1 MLKSQNIER
10 TDIKTIVGAGMNDYG
25 GQSAIL
31 PLFRGGYSNT
41 VANSSSGDYDGG
53 DRVIG
58 FPNGYE
64 VDGDLLFTAG
74 WGDGFACRRLNNDG
88 TLTKIFQETQFLYR
102 DTGSTY
108 NHMQSVAIDTI
119 NKIGVQMTYNVDGY
133 TTFDYSGC
141 MNGGTTF
148 VKDPRPTHTN
158 PQRFINEGDMN
169 LSSAGLYYTSGLVC
183 AGEWFYL
190 GEYDARHYQKYP
202 RRNLKTGVEQILTWE
217 NYGKPGTANDD
228 RNGYR
233 HTVFYDEVFDR
244 VFYCSYYNANFMM
257 IEDASTEN
265 PKLVWCDVGDTGV
278 GDDSYEMGL
287 HIPDMSKPNEFW
299 VGCNTK
305 IIKVDVTPCQTGS
318 PPTILKNISVNSNDN
333 VMTESLFRM
342 GYKYQKTS
350 GTPMNKD
357 PEFPE
362 YLVTH
367 PDRGW
372 NRNRGWVDQE
382 NDKTPLFGR
391 HNNITEDTTT
401 NGRGRS
407 IRMDYGCPMVLM
419 SSANGT
425 KYWVNMGYSYDGHRF
440 MTYREDQ
447 KPQQLIGN
455 WEVVFGD
462 YTLANDANIDL
473 IHLAN
478 AGEFYVPSN
487 CSLSFF
493 VSNNDGASYEAY
505 DRDSD
510 TAHVFSST
518 GNKVKIKITALG
530 HGNKSPYYLG
540 YKGKMMLVYGTLHAA
555 AKDSSIKF
563 KIPRKR
569 LRGKK
574 I

>member
-1 MLKSQNIER
+1 
-10 TDIKTIVGAGMNDYG
+10 MNDYN
-25 GQSAIL
+25 GQNAIL
-31 PLFRGGYSNT
+31 PLFKGGYSNT
-41 VANSSSGDYDGG
+41 IVNSSSGDYDGG

-88 TLTKIFQETQFLYR
+88 TLTKLFHDNNMIWR

-141 MNGGTTF
+141 VNGGTTF
-148 VKDPRPTHTN
+148 VKDPRPTHAN
-158 PQRFINEGDMN
+158 PQRFINEGGMN

-217 NYGKPGTANDD
+217 NYGKSGTANDD

-233 HTVFYDEVFDR
+233 HTLFYDEVNDR

-257 IEDASTEN
+257 IEKASTEN
-265 PKLVWCDVGDTGV
+265 PELVWCDLGDAGM
-278 GDDSYEMGL
+278 GDDGYEMGL
-287 HIPDMSKPNEFW
+287 HIPDMSKPNQFW
-299 VGCNTK
+299 VGSNTK
-305 IIKVDVTPCQTGS
+305 IVLIDVTPCQTGS
-318 PPTILKNISVNSNDN
+318 APTVLKNISVNSTSNIVTD
-333 VMTESLFRM
+333 SLFRM

-362 YLVTH
+362 YLTTH

-382 NDKTPLFGR
+382 NDKTPLFVR
-391 HNNITEDTTT
+391 HNDMTEDTTT
-401 NGRGRS
+401 GGRGRS

-440 MTYREDQ
+440 MVYEEST
-447 KPQQLIGN
+447 KPMQLIGN
-455 WEVVFGD
+455 WNVEFGTYD
-462 YTLANDANIDL
+462 LDNDANIDL
-473 IHLAN
+473 TFLAN
-478 AGEFYVPSN
+478 ASSFHIPSGCTLTFY
-487 CSLSFF
+487 
-493 VSNNDGASYEAY
+493 VSNNNGSNWETY
-505 DRDSD
+505 DHNSN
-510 TAHVFSST
+510 TAHTFNTT
-518 GNKVKIKITALG
+518 GNKLRVKIVATG
-530 HGNKSPYYLG
+530 HGNKAPYYLG
-540 YKGKMMLVYGTLHAA
+540 YDGKLIAMYGTMHSAS
-555 AKDSSIKF
+555 KDASIKF
-563 KIPRKR
+563 KIPRNR
-569 LRGKK
+569 LKGKK
-574 I
+574 K

>member
-1 MLKSQNIER
+1 M
-10 TDIKTIVGAGMNDYG
+10 DIHGAGMNDYN
-25 GQSAIL
+25 GQNAIL
-31 PLFRGGYSNT
+31 PVFKGGYNNT
-41 VANSSSGDYDGG
+41 VTNSSSGEYDGG

-74 WGDGFACRRLNNDG
+74 WGDGFAVRRLNNDG
-88 TLTKIFQETQFLYR
+88 SLTKIFHDNNFLYR
-102 DTGSTY
+102 DTSITY

-148 VKDPRPTHTN
+148 VKDPRPTHAN
-158 PQRFINEGDMN
+158 PQRFINEGGMN

-233 HTVFYDEVFDR
+233 HTLFYDEVNDR

-257 IEDASTEN
+257 IEKASTDN
-265 PKLVWCDVGDTGV
+265 PQLVWCDLGDAGM
-278 GDDSYEMGL
+278 GDDGYEMGL
-287 HIPDMSKPNEFW
+287 HIPDMSKPNQFW
-299 VGCNTK
+299 VGSNTK
-305 IIKVDVTPCQTGS
+305 IVFIDVTPCQTGGT
-318 PPTILKNISVNSNDN
+318 PTVLKNISVNSSDN
-333 VMTESLFRM
+333 VVTDSLFRF

-382 NDKTPLFGR
+382 NNKTPLFGR
-391 HNNITEDTTT
+391 HNNITEDTD
-401 NGRGRS
+401 NRGRS

-425 KYWVNMGYSYDGHRF
+425 KYWVNVGYSYDGHRF
-440 MTYREDQ
+440 MVYPEST

-455 WEVVFGD
+455 WNVEFGT
-462 YTLANDANIDL
+462 YTLNNDANIDL
-473 IHLAN
+473 AFLAN
-478 AGEFYVPSN
+478 SGEFYIPSG
-487 CSLSFF
+487 CTLTFY
-493 VSNNDGASYEAY
+493 VSNNNGSSWETYNQN
-505 DRDSD
+505 SD
-510 TAHVFSST
+510 TAHVFTTT
-518 GNKVKIKITALG
+518 GNKLRVKLVATG
-530 HGNKSPYYLG
+530 HGNKAPYYLG
-540 YKGKMMLVYGTLHAA
+540 MKGKMIAMYGTMHSA

-574 I
+574 K

>member
-1 MLKSQNIER
+1 MFKSVNIER
-10 TDIKTIVGAGMNDYG
+10 GNILSITGAGMNDYN
-25 GQSAIL
+25 GQNAIL
-31 PLFRGGYSNT
+31 PVFKGGYSNT
-41 VANSSSGDYDGG
+41 VTNSSSGEYDGG

-74 WGDGFACRRLNNDG
+74 WGDGFAIRRLNNDG
-88 TLTKIFQETQFLYR
+88 SLTKIFHDNNFLYR

-141 MNGGTTF
+141 MDGGTTF
-148 VKDPRPTHTN
+148 VKDPRPTHAN
-158 PQRFINEGDMN
+158 PQRFINEGGMN
-169 LSSAGLYYTSGLVC
+169 LFSAGLYYTSGLVC

-233 HTVFYDEVFDR
+233 HTVFYDEVNDR

-257 IEDASTEN
+257 IEKASTDN
-265 PKLVWCDVGDTGV
+265 PQLVWCDLGDAGM
-278 GDDSYEMGL
+278 GDDGYEMGL
-287 HIPDMSKPNEFW
+287 HIPDMSKPNQFW
-299 VGCNTK
+299 VGSNTK
-305 IIKVDVTPCQTGS
+305 IVFIDVTPCQTGGT
-318 PPTILKNISVNSNDN
+318 PTVLKNISVNSSDN
-333 VMTESLFRM
+333 VITDSLFRF

-382 NDKTPLFGR
+382 NNKTPLFGR
-391 HNNITEDTTT
+391 HNNITEDTSTD
-401 NGRGRS
+401 GRGRS

-440 MTYREDQ
+440 MVYSEDT
-447 KPQQLIGN
+447 KPMQL
-455 WEVVFGD
+455 VGD
-462 YTLANDANIDL
+462 WNIEYGTYTLDNNANIDL
-473 IHLAN
+473 IFLAN
-478 AGEFYVPSN
+478 AGEFNIPSG
-487 CSLSFF
+487 CTLTFY
-493 VSNNDGASYEAY
+493 VSNNNGSNWETY
-505 DRDSD
+505 DQNSD
-510 TAHVFSST
+510 NAHVFATT
-518 GNKVKIKITALG
+518 GNKLRVKLVATG
-530 HGNKSPYYLG
+530 HGNKAPYYLG
-540 YKGKMMLVYGTLHAA
+540 YKGKMIAMYGTMHSA

-574 I
+574 K